1 MRRLLPVILY
11 TACIQRTDPASNAA
25 SLRGLISYPLS
36 WHDDEP
42 TQSDKQTARPYCL
55 PTIHIVVCCSAE
67 MGPQAAPRVVQCPV
81 LSPLR
86 FGQSGAVDQ
95 ALRPLRAKYES
106 FDPPRSVLGKNGEK
120 LPEGPVRATGIQ
132 SRRDAVAG
140 SGGSRELSPPFG
152 PPQLRSHFPFVAGSS
167 RAEPKHREEGQNQDG
182 SEADQQGVAGPGP
195 RPARQL
201 QRRPRGRRPVPLAGD
216 HHGPRGQPVRR
227 RRVLPEHLLPGRLPV
242 QAAQG
247 ELHDAHLPLQH
258 QRQRRHLPGHP
269 EGPVEPRADHLE
281 GAAVDLLAAHGRQ
294 PGRPAGVGDLR
305 PSPVRAAAAGAAPVL
320 VRRGDAVAGRA
331 PDDSKNEDSF
341 DVLKPPQ
348 THTGRPRAPP
358 SCGRWHSARLAL
370 FWAFVGVHHTTDVLR
385 FLSQIRQAIMDTLCS
400 WCGVTRWQYK
410 CSACDPRKE
419 KRLCSSCS
427 ILWHA
432 RGFARSHQLTSSY
445 GETRSYLAWWSAR
458 ELDAR
463 NGSNSAGAAAKPAAE
478 AVAANGR
485 STPASDKVDA
495 KPAAPEEEKAAEGA
509 GSVVGTE
516 VDAGAP
522 AEEKLD
528 GGENENESAEGELEF
543 ETVGESVESGE
554 DVDNAS
560 VEQGGELEEKT
571 KAPAAEAAV
580 AGDSAAATTDQE
592 EPKKGESVSTN
603 GNQEQN
609 GDSASPDAATATPAS
624 VSAPTSDATLNS
636 TTAAASAPAASSSAP
651 AAPSS
656 TQAVASREP
665 TTQPK
670 LVGLD
675 KLLRWFPTTDQV
687 LVEMLA
693 ARIESALVIEDAL
706 ICARIGKCE
715 EETCRSVL
723 LHYEHC
729 KRDEMCGDSKCSE
742 ISIVYRHRRACL
754 KKDTAPVIDGKKFV
768 CPFCI
773 RIRQR
778 RSLGV
783 VAALDHLISDQR
795 RALRNAHSEANR
807 NFCLQS
813 INTWTQRK
821 KLLRA
826 ETDRLNQLASES
838 NAPIFNFP
846 LYRWHFSDAVLIKRE
861 PASAESS
868 EDTQAGP
875 PTAELLADDTN
886 NVMMI
891 AARDKGK
898 NAQDDNMDTQ
908 QSQDTPSEGIPGNAN
923 FNADFI
929 NQLLQAKG
937 ESGDGR
943 EVAQREFDGV
953 IELGYAIVDA
963 SFCAPSKAQRC
974 LLNCKSILVHLQHH
988 LDIEVCTQPMCTAVE
1003 HHFAHLSQCKA
1014 RDNSDS
1020 CEYCLRVEERRLIR
1034 SVDFMEAEQ
1043 PEAEAKMQKI
1053 INDITASFTNHHPDE
1068 REQEMIQLED
1078 ELEQI
1083 EENKRDLAEKLDAAR
1098 QDLRFVRKNLEH
1110 RGMPIS
1116 DSRLQLHFIKV
1127 RRNEGSNSSSKKRRL
1142 LGSLD

>member
-1 MRRLLPVILY
+1 
-11 TACIQRTDPASNAA
+11 
-25 SLRGLISYPLS
+25 
-36 WHDDEP
+36 
-42 TQSDKQTARPYCL
+42 
-55 PTIHIVVCCSAE
+55 
-67 MGPQAAPRVVQCPV
+67 
-81 LSPLR
+81 
-86 FGQSGAVDQ
+86 
-95 ALRPLRAKYES
+95 
-106 FDPPRSVLGKNGEK
+106 
-120 LPEGPVRATGIQ
+120 
-132 SRRDAVAG
+132 
-140 SGGSRELSPPFG
+140 
-152 PPQLRSHFPFVAGSS
+152 
-167 RAEPKHREEGQNQDG
+167 
-182 SEADQQGVAGPGP
+182 
-195 RPARQL
+195 
-201 QRRPRGRRPVPLAGD
+201 
-216 HHGPRGQPVRR
+216 
-227 RRVLPEHLLPGRLPV
+227 
-242 QAAQG
+242 
-247 ELHDAHLPLQH
+247 
-258 QRQRRHLPGHP
+258 
-269 EGPVEPRADHLE
+269 
-281 GAAVDLLAAHGRQ
+281 
-294 PGRPAGVGDLR
+294 
-305 PSPVRAAAAGAAPVL
+305 
-320 VRRGDAVAGRA
+320 
-331 PDDSKNEDSF
+331 
-341 DVLKPPQ
+341 
-348 THTGRPRAPP
+348 
-358 SCGRWHSARLAL
+358 
-370 FWAFVGVHHTTDVLR
+370 
-385 FLSQIRQAIMDTLCS
+385 MDTLCS

-485 STPASDKVDA
+485 STRASDKVDA

-560 VEQGGELEEKT
+560 VEQGGELEEKA

-675 KLLRWFPTTDQV
+675 KLLRWFPTTD
-687 LVEMLA
+687 
-693 ARIESALVIEDAL
+693 
-706 ICARIGKCE
+706 
-715 EETCRSVL
+715 
-723 LHYEHC
+723 
-729 KRDEMCGDSKCSE
+729 
-742 ISIVYRHRRACL
+742 
-754 KKDTAPVIDGKKFV
+754 
-768 CPFCI
+768 
-773 RIRQR
+773 
-778 RSLGV
+778 
-783 VAALDHLISDQR
+783 
-795 RALRNAHSEANR
+795 
-807 NFCLQS
+807 QS